1 MVLIYS
7 ENVFT
12 SLGTIEQNLPHHE
25 IHQKSLNIS
34 VNFESTYLL
43 DAYLKPNL
51 T

>member
-34 VNFESTYLL
+34 VDKSSTLS
-43 DAYLKPNL
+43 L

>member
-25 IHQKSLNIS
+25 IHQKLTNIS
-34 VNFESTYLL
+34 VDCESTTILF
-43 DAYLKPNL
+43 
-51 T
+51 